1 MFEAIRYEE
10 LMKIYKNEKPFKGQN
25 KKHYDMDTY
34 PITPK
39 KRKSDRCF
47 YYENGKFYVCN
58 YYRFQPIGESISEEE
73 YLALPIQKQ
82 HQYHWTDKNNYRKT
96 KVVPDVLV
104 IIDENN
110 HCEFTKDDYTQG
122 DRYVMTSVYNPYG
135 YADVP
140 LEENGVLTYC
150 EVVNDERKGGTIA
163 KVQEVCRKLNTK
175 HGHRYVNFNTVKE
188 LLFRKGIKIDLNTN
202 EYINAPKGI
211 KRVINRKLLADKMKE
226 YESQIKLAKAMITSL
241 DEKSLMDM
249 AKEVDDLRTEKKFG
263 YRTAEASD
271 YYIEQGDITM
281 AMIAFA
287 IITNQMSS
295 WGVYR
300 LKFDRLELK
309 FRQYIAEKFDLYN
322 TKEIDYANMSKLT
335 SSPRKIELSIA

>member
-10 LMKIYKNEKPFKGQN
+10 LAKIYKNEKPFKGYN

-34 PITPK
+34 PITPN
-39 KRKSDRCF
+39 KRKPDRHF
-47 YYENGKFYVCN
+47 YYEDGKFYVCN
-58 YYRFQPIGESISEEE
+58 SYMYEWLGEPISQDD
-73 YLALPIQKQ
+73 YNALPITKQ
-82 HQYHWTDKNNYRKT
+82 NHYGCIGRNEYQVL
-96 KVVPDVLV
+96 KVKPDVLV

-110 HCEFTKDDYTQG
+110 HCEFVKDNYPQS

-163 KVQEVCRKLNTK
+163 KLEEVCRKS
-175 HGHRYVNFNTVKE
+175 HEDGHRYVDFKTVRE

-202 EYINAPKGI
+202 EYVNPPKGI
-211 KRVINRKLLADKMKE
+211 KKVINRKLLADKMKE

-241 DEKSLMDM
+241 DEQSLMDM
-249 AKEVDDLRTEKKFG
+249 AKEVDELRVEKKFG
-263 YRTAEASD
+263 YRTAEVSD

-287 IITNQMSS
+287 IVTNQMSS

-309 FRQYIAEKFDLYN
+309 FRQYIAEKFNLYN
-322 TKEIDYANMSKLT
+322 TKEIDYANMTKLT
-335 SSPRKIELSIA
+335 SSARKIELSIA

>member
-10 LMKIYKNEKPFKGQN
+10 LMKIYKNEKPFKGHN
-25 KKHYDMDTY
+25 KKYFDMDTY

-39 KRKSDRCF
+39 KRKPDRFF

-58 YYRFQPIGESISEEE
+58 YYKYEPIGETINRKKFKS
-73 YLALPIQKQ
+73 LPLQMQ
-82 HQYHWTDKNNYRKT
+82 RQYHWMDEYSYSKT

-140 LEENGVLTYC
+140 NEEDGVLTYC
-150 EVVNDERKGGTIA
+150 EVFNDERKGGTIA
-163 KVQEVCRKLNTK
+163 KVQEVCRKI
-175 HGHRYVNFNTVKE
+175 HEQGHRYVDFSTERE

-202 EYINAPKGI
+202 QYVNPPKGI
-211 KRVINRKLLADKMKE
+211 KKVINRKLLADKMKE

-241 DEKSLMDM
+241 DEQSLMDM
-249 AKEVDDLRTEKKFG
+249 AKEIDDLRTEKKFG
-263 YRTAEASD
+263 YNTAETSD

-309 FRQYIAEKFDLYN
+309 FRQYIAEKFNLYN

-335 SSPRKIELSIA
+335 SSARKIELSIA

>member
-25 KKHYDMDTY
+25 KKYFDMNTY

-39 KRKSDRCF
+39 KRKPDRYF
-47 YYENGKFYVCN
+47 YYEDGKFYVCN
-58 YYRFQPIGESISEEE
+58 YYSYRYVGDIISQEEFE
-73 YLALPIQKQ
+73 ALPKKEQPS
-82 HQYHWTDKNNYRKT
+82 YYYLGRDEYRKHIAQ
-96 KVVPDVLV
+96 PDVLV

-110 HCEFTKDDYTQG
+110 HCEFVKDSYTQG

-150 EVVNDERKGGTIA
+150 EVINDERKGGTIA
-163 KVQEVCRKLNTK
+163 QVKEVCRKLAEK
-175 HGHRYVNFNTVKE
+175 GHRYVDFNTARE

-202 EYINAPKGI
+202 EYVNPPKGI

-241 DEKSLMDM
+241 DEQSLMDM
-249 AKEVDDLRTEKKFG
+249 AKEVDKLRADKKFG

-281 AMIAFA
+281 ALIAFA

-309 FRQYIAEKFDLYN
+309 FRQYIAEKFNLYN
-322 TKEIDYANMSKLT
+322 TKEIDYANMTKLT